1 MNSRTPFA
9 SYLLLLCTI
18 TFANALRAEK
28 PNMVVILCDDLGYGD
43 VKALNPNGKIPTPN
57 IDRLAA
63 QGVTFTDAH
72 SSSSVCTPTRY
83 SLLTGRYNWRTR
95 LKSGV
100 LGGISPPLIERETK
114 TIADLLQQQGYATA
128 CVGKWH
134 LGLGWQKKQ
143 SDAAFKDV
151 IEDGKDGWTVDYAQP
166 FTNGPL
172 TVGFDYYFGISASLD
187 MIPYTFLE
195 NDRVQVLPTI
205 DNAFP
210 MMLGRKPNATTRK
223 GPAAEGFDA
232 NQVLPSLANKA
243 VKLIEGW
250 SADAHRGKPF
260 FLYLPLASPHTPIVP
275 TDSWQ
280 GKSGL
285 NPYADFVM
293 QTDAAVGQVLEALDR
308 NQLTEDTLVIFTSD
322 NGCSPQAEFEELAK
336 LDHNPSYLFRG
347 HKADIFEGGHRVP
360 YIARWPKGL
369 PPDARC
375 DALIGLQDTL
385 ATCVDI
391 LDVELLENVG
401 VDSFS
406 WLPRVTKG
414 SAVPDIPVRQS
425 LVHHSING
433 SFAIRRGKW
442 KLCRCPD
449 SGGWSEPRPNAKA
462 KNKSLPPVQL
472 FDLEADIGERN
483 NIASDYPDIV
493 KSLSEEL
500 DQLNHA
506 GRSRP

>member
-1 MNSRTPFA
+1 MKPNSLRT
-9 SYLLLLCTI
+9 LLLSFLYVVAC
-18 TFANALRAEK
+18 AGALRAEK
-28 PNMVVILCDDLGYGD
+28 PNVIVILCDDLGYGD

-63 QGVTFTDAH
+63 QGVSFTDAH

-100 LGGISPPLIERETK
+100 LGGISPPLIEPETK
-114 TIADLLQQQGYATA
+114 TIADLFKQQGYATA

-134 LGLGWQKKQ
+134 LGLGWQKKEV
-143 SDAAFKDV
+143 DTAFKDGV
-151 IEDGKDGWTVDYAQP
+151 EQGPEGWSVDYAKA
-166 FTNGPL
+166 FTRGPL
-172 TVGFDYYFGISASLD
+172 NVGFDYYFGISASLD
-187 MIPYTFLE
+187 MVPYTFLE
-195 NDRVQVLPTI
+195 NDRVQVVPSI

-210 MMLGRKPNATTRK
+210 MMLGRNPQTLSRK

-232 NQVLPSLANKA
+232 NQVLPSLTKKSVELIDGWAANA
-243 VKLIEGW
+243 QN
-250 SADAHRGKPF
+250 GKPF
-260 FLYLPLASPHTPIVP
+260 FLYLPFASPHTPIVP
-275 TDSWQ
+275 TEPWQ

-308 NQLTEDTLVIFTSD
+308 HRLADDTLIVFTSD
-322 NGCSPQAEFEELAK
+322 NGCSPQADFEELAK
-336 LDHNPSYLFRG
+336 FDHNPSYVFRG

-369 PPDARC
+369 PPNSRC
-375 DALIGLQDTL
+375 DALVGLQDTL

-391 LDVELLENVG
+391 LDVDLPENVG

-414 SAVPDIPVRQS
+414 SASPDIPVRQS

-449 SGGWSEPRPNAKA
+449 SGGWSLPRPNAKS
-462 KNKSLPPVQL
+462 KSLPPVQL
-472 FDLEADIGERN
+472 FDLESDIGERN
-483 NIASDYPDIV
+483 NLASEHPEIV
-493 KSLSEEL
+493 KSLSDEL
-500 DQLNHA
+500 DQLSNA
-506 GRSRP
+506 GLSRS